1 MEKDDPKVTAL
12 MQQAELLSSL
22 AQKVNEDN
30 TEQSMENAWKV
41 NQETT
46 TSQHIEI
53 EKCCEL
59 LVIYVQVFQDFMNKD
74 KKNYILRYG
83 LPDINFQLEEF
94 RDLIDVLRSSYEDNH
109 SSWKQPDLHD
119 SPDSSEYSSGSTITL
134 DQYGDRT
141 QPSLPD
147 TQTEHKEGADEFLST
162 CDVLKNL
169 EENMPILGEENIS
182 SPIQVTPLFRSLD
195 SSRQH
200 PKSTVL

>member
-41 NQETT
+41 
-46 TSQHIEI
+46 
-53 EKCCEL
+53 
-59 LVIYVQVFQDFMNKD
+59 FQDFMNKD

-94 RDLIDVLRSSYEDNH
+94 RDLIDVLRSSYVGN
-109 SSWKQPDLHD
+109 
-119 SPDSSEYSSGSTITL
+119 SSEYSSGSTITL

>member
-1 MEKDDPKVTAL
+1 MKTTQNK
-12 MQQAELLSSL
+12 
-22 AQKVNEDN
+22 
-30 TEQSMENAWKV
+30 AWRM
-41 NQETT
+41 
-46 TSQHIEI
+46 
-53 EKCCEL
+53 L
-59 LVIYVQVFQDFMNKD
+59 G
-74 KKNYILRYG
+74 R
-83 LPDINFQLEEF
+83 
-94 RDLIDVLRSSYEDNH
+94 
-109 SSWKQPDLHD
+109 QPDLHD

>member
-30 TEQSMENAWKV
+30 TEQSMENAWK
-41 NQETT
+41 
-46 TSQHIEI
+46 
-53 EKCCEL
+53 
-59 LVIYVQVFQDFMNKD
+59 VFQDFMNKD

-119 SPDSSEYSSGSTITL
+119 SPDSYEYSSGSTITL

>member
-41 NQETT
+41 
-46 TSQHIEI
+46 
-53 EKCCEL
+53 
-59 LVIYVQVFQDFMNKD
+59 FQDFMNKD

-94 RDLIDVLRSSYEDNH
+94 RDLE
-109 SSWKQPDLHD
+109 QPDLHD

>member
-30 TEQSMENAWKV
+30 TEQSMENAWK
-41 NQETT
+41 
-46 TSQHIEI
+46 
-53 EKCCEL
+53 
-59 LVIYVQVFQDFMNKD
+59 VFQDFMNKD

>member
-119 SPDSSEYSSGSTITL
+119 SPDSYEYSSGSTITL